1 MSATNFYSIVNVV
14 WEAKACERVR
24 RTAEEVNHLPRM
36 PVVSRKWAAEVDE
49 NGKRY
54 LLARWARAAEVKEA
68 PGADRQQCSTVK
80 WSRRATKHAVE
91 PGGQGIVAALPSS
104 TFSVLTRRL

>member
-1 MSATNFYSIVNVV
+1 MPVMVSGREGRGRRCNMSATNFYSIVNVV

-54 LLARWARAAEVKEA
+54 LLARWARVAEVKEA
-68 PGADRQQCSTVK
+68 PRADRQQC
-80 WSRRATKHAVE
+80 
-91 PGGQGIVAALPSS
+91 
-104 TFSVLTRRL
+104 